1 MRARKI
7 KRTVVFLPQ
16 PQMRLAISVA
26 ACCLSLMLA
35 VQAAEA
41 RILRVG
47 AYNTFNNPDN
57 ATEDA
62 WFSTIFKAIGNEVI
76 NGTAKRLDVL
86 AVSETDT
93 GSSARLASVL
103 NSLYSVSSYS
113 AVNIFQRRRGPH
125 GAGLRRQHG
134 HAARLGG
141 PHRHRDAS
149 HGPRPVSPRGHQ
161 RQLRLLCLCSPPE
174 IRFIWF

>member
-16 PQMRLAISVA
+16 PQMRLTISVA

-113 AVNIFQRRRGPH
+113 AVTYLPASVGTVRGWSTTPARSRCSARRTSPASGRIPWS
-125 GAGLRRQHG
+125 
-134 HAARLGG
+134 AASFA
-141 PHRHRDAS
+141 PWAPAATS
-149 HGPRPVSPRGHQ
+149 TFMSMQ
-161 RQLRLLCLCSPPE
+161 ST
-174 IRFIWF
+174 